1 MVDISKTGK
10 SKLFVSLSV
19 GVLIFVVVAVVFFI
33 FIGTPPATQGSDP
46 QNDIQINIGS
56 SYPGMV
62 DIVGASVQKN
72 QTTFNSTIT
81 VKDQITMLGEGESV
95 QFDMIV
101 ILENEEDALQ
111 TYEFRIDI
119 NATGTFG
126 MVQDVQTQNP
136 QPIQLNID
144 GNKLTMTATL
154 SELNDATKAEWNIY
168 STYEKILADQVVDSA
183 HDFVPDEGLR
193 ETTF

>member
-1 MVDISKTGK
+1 MSSWGPLQD
-10 SKLFVSLSV
+10 
-19 GVLIFVVVAVVFFI
+19 A
-33 FIGTPPATQGSDP
+33 QGSDP
-46 QNDIQINIGS
+46 QNDIQSNIGS

-62 DIVGASVQKN
+62 DIVGVSVQKN

-111 TYEFRIDI
+111 TYEFRVDI
-119 NATGTFG
+119 NATGIFG
-126 MVQDVQTQNP
+126 LVQDVQTKNP
-136 QPIQLNID
+136 QPLQLNSD

-154 SELNDATKAEWNIY
+154 SELNEATKAEWNIY
-168 STYEKILADQVVDSA
+168 STYEKILGDQVVDNA

-193 ETTF
+193 VTIF